1 MSIIKCKIYRCSRQD
16 GMYLYINEDK
26 TSDDLPEEL
35 IKMAKELTHTMDLE
49 LTPGIKLAR
58 EDVNVVMKN
67 LEEKG
72 YHLQM
77 PPDPL
82 KPHLHYGD

>member
-1 MSIIKCKIYRCSRQD
+1 MKKINCKIYRCAKQD
-16 GMYLYINEDK
+16 GMYLYIHEDK
-26 TSDDLPEEL
+26 SSDDLPEEL
-35 IKMAKELTHTMDLE
+35 IKMVKELTHTMDLE
-49 LTPGIKLAR
+49 LTPERKLAR
-58 EDVNVVMKN
+58 EDVNVVMNN

-82 KPHLHYGD
+82 SPNLYRGD

>member
-1 MSIIKCKIYRCSRQD
+1 MKKINCKIYRCARQD
-16 GMYLYINEDK
+16 GMYLYIHSDK

-35 IKMAKELTHTMDLE
+35 TAMVKELTHVIDLE
-49 LTPGIKLAR
+49 LTPDRKLAR
-58 EDVNVVMKN
+58 EDVNVVMEN

-82 KPHLHYGD
+82 KPNLYSGD

>member
-1 MSIIKCKIYRCSRQD
+1 MNKVNCKIYRCAKQD
-16 GMYLYINEDK
+16 GMYLYIHEDK
-26 TSDDLPEEL
+26 TSEDLPNEL
-35 IKMAKELTHTMDLE
+35 IAMVKELTHTIDLE
-49 LTPGIKLAR
+49 LTKDRKLAR
-58 EDVNVVMKN
+58 EDVVLVMKN

-82 KPHLHYGD
+82 NPNLYSGD

>member
-1 MSIIKCKIYRCSRQD
+1 
-16 GMYLYINEDK
+16 MYLYIHEDK
-26 TSDDLPEEL
+26 TNDDLPEEL
-35 IKMAKELTHTMDLE
+35 IKMVKELTHAMDLE
-49 LTPGIKLAR
+49 LTPEKKLAR
-58 EDVNVVMKN
+58 EDVNVVIKN

-82 KPHLHYGD
+82 SPNLYRGD

>member
-1 MSIIKCKIYRCSRQD
+1 
-16 GMYLYINEDK
+16 MYLYIHEDK
-26 TSDDLPEEL
+26 ETKDLPQEL
-35 IKMAKELTHTMDLE
+35 ITLVKELAHVMDLE
-49 LTPGIKLAR
+49 LTPERKLAR
-58 EDVNVVMKN
+58 EDVNVVMNN

-82 KPHLHYGD
+82 KPDLHHGD

>member
-1 MSIIKCKIYRCSRQD
+1 MKKVNCKIYRCAKQD
-16 GMYLYINEDK
+16 EMYLYIHSDK

-35 IKMAKELTHTMDLE
+35 IKMVKELTHAMDLE
-49 LTPGIKLAR
+49 LTPERKLAR
-58 EDVNVVMKN
+58 EDVLVVMKN

-82 KPHLHYGD
+82 KPVLHQGD

>member
-1 MSIIKCKIYRCSRQD
+1 
-16 GMYLYINEDK
+16 MYLYIHEDK
-26 TSDDLPEEL
+26 ETKDLPQEL
-35 IKMAKELTHTMDLE
+35 ITLVKELAHVMDLE
-49 LTPGIKLAR
+49 LTPERKLAR
-58 EDVNVVMKN
+58 EDVNVVMNN

-82 KPHLHYGD
+82 KPELHQGG

>member
-1 MSIIKCKIYRCSRQD
+1 MSIINCKIYRCSKQD
-16 GMYLYINEDK
+16 GMYLYIHEDK

-49 LTPGIKLAR
+49 LSPERKLAR
-58 EDVNVVMKN
+58 EDINVVMKN
-67 LEEKG
+67 LKEKG

-82 KPHLHYGD
+82 SPNLYRGD

>member
-1 MSIIKCKIYRCSRQD
+1 MTQINCKIYRCSKQD
-16 GMYLYINEDK
+16 GMYLYIHEDK

-49 LTPGIKLAR
+49 LSPERKLAR
-58 EDVNVVMKN
+58 EDINVVMKN

-82 KPHLHYGD
+82 SPNLYRGD

>member
-1 MSIIKCKIYRCSRQD
+1 MTIIKCKIYRCSKRD
-16 GMYLYINEDK
+16 EMYLYIHEDK
-26 TSDDLPEEL
+26 TIDDLPEEL
-35 IKMAKELTHTMDLE
+35 VKIIKDLSHAMDLE
-49 LTPGIKLAR
+49 LTPERKLAR
-58 EDVNVVMKN
+58 EDVSIVMNN

-82 KPHLHYGD
+82 KPDLYQGD

>member
-1 MSIIKCKIYRCSRQD
+1 MHKVNCKIYRCAKQD
-16 GMYLYINEDK
+16 EMYLYIHEDK

-35 IKMAKELTHTMDLE
+35 IKMVKELTHAMDLE
-49 LTPGIKLAR
+49 LTPDRKLAR
-58 EDVNVVMKN
+58 EDVDEVMKN
-67 LEEKG
+67 LQEKG

-82 KPHLHYGD
+82 SPDLYRGD

>member
-1 MSIIKCKIYRCSRQD
+1 MKKINCKIYRCAKQD
-16 GMYLYINEDK
+16 GMYLYIHSDK
-26 TSDDLPEEL
+26 TSEDLPEEL
-35 IKMAKELTHTMDLE
+35 IKMVKELTHVIDLE
-49 LTPGIKLAR
+49 LTPERKLAS
-58 EDVNVVMKN
+58 EDVNIVMKN
-67 LEEKG
+67 LEEKD

>member
-1 MSIIKCKIYRCSRQD
+1 MSTVKCHVYRCSKQD
-16 GMYLYINEDK
+16 GMYLYIHEDK
-26 TSDDLPEEL
+26 TSDELPEEL
-35 IKMAKELTHTMDLE
+35 INMVKELTHAMDLE
-49 LTPGIKLAR
+49 LTPERKLAR
-58 EDVNVVMKN
+58 EDVMLVIKN

-82 KPHLHYGD
+82 SPNLYRGD

>member
-1 MSIIKCKIYRCSRQD
+1 MKKINCKIYRCAKQD
-16 GMYLYINEDK
+16 GMYLYIHEDK
-26 TSDDLPEEL
+26 TSDELPEEL
-35 IKMAKELTHTMDLE
+35 IKMVKELTHVIDLE
-49 LTPGIKLAR
+49 LTPEKKLAR

-67 LEEKG
+67 LKEKG

-82 KPHLHYGD
+82 SPNLYRGD

>member
-1 MSIIKCKIYRCSRQD
+1 
-16 GMYLYINEDK
+16 MYLYIHEDK
-26 TSDDLPEEL
+26 SSDDLPEEL
-35 IKMAKELTHTMDLE
+35 IKMVKELTHTMDLE
-49 LTPGIKLAR
+49 LTPERKLAR
-58 EDVNVVMKN
+58 EDVNVVMNN

-82 KPHLHYGD
+82 SPNLYRGD

>member
-1 MSIIKCKIYRCSRQD
+1 MTQIDCKVYRCSKQD
-16 GMYLYINEDK
+16 GMYLYIHEDK

-35 IKMAKELTHTMDLE
+35 IKMTKELTHTMDLE
-49 LTPGIKLAR
+49 LSSERKLAR

-82 KPHLHYGD
+82 SPNLYRGD

>member
-1 MSIIKCKIYRCSRQD
+1 MKCNIYRCSKRD
-16 GMYLYINEDK
+16 EMYLYLPEEK
-26 TSDDLPEEL
+26 TIDDLPEEL
-35 IKMAKELTHTMDLE
+35 IVLVKGLTHVMELE
-49 LTPGIKLAR
+49 LTPEKKLAR
-58 EDVNVVMKN
+58 EDVLLVMKN

-82 KPHLHYGD
+82 KPYLYAGD